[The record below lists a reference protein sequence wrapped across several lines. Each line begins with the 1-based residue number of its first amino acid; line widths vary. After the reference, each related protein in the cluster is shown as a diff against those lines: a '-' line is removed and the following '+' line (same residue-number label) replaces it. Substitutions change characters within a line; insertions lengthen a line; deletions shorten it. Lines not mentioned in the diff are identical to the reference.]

1 MRCVRIIQSFILCL
15 ILTGLTHAGEKNNC
29 PDAQVEL
36 FGVSLKCADR
46 ETVWEALKLSK
57 VSVKSQNLQNWC
69 DSYYS
74 SAALQG
80 SSELQYCY
88 THEDEFAMAQYTFP
102 GRMDTQLIVTVRDM
116 VASRYGQPTRSSG
129 NTRVGEASFSW
140 HLRDGIE
147 IRVHRGWP
155 DTTTFLTYFHHE
167 NFPIMQKEQ
176 EWQRQQKDQEQ
187 YKQQGG
193 AF

>member
-1 MRCVRIIQSFILCL
+1 MRCARIIQSFILCL
-15 ILTGLTHAGEKNNC
+15 ILTGLTIAGEKNNC

-46 ETVWEALKLSK
+46 ETVWEALKHSK
-57 VSVKSQNLQNWC
+57 VTVKSQNLQNWC
-69 DSYYS
+69 DSYHS

-88 THEDEFAMAQYTFP
+88 TYEDEFATARYTFP
-102 GRMDTQLIVTVRDM
+102 GRMDTQLVVTVRDM
-116 VASRYGQPTRSSG
+116 VANRYGQPTRSSG
-129 NTRVGEASFSW
+129 NTSVGQASFSW
-140 HLRDGIE
+140 HIRDGIE

-155 DTTTFLTYFHHE
+155 DTTTYLSYIHTANNAVME
-167 NFPIMQKEQ
+167 RQLEQ
-176 EWQRQQKDQEQ
+176 QRQQ
-187 YKQQGG
+187 QQQQQHERQSD